1 MFCITASVIY
11 YTPGQYGPIQHHEP
25 RVSFTSE
32 SAFRSVCRNADAV
45 LSRSG
50 ASHVVL
56 DMDAGL
62 AVQVAGYSAS
72 RGAFCDVLPLS
83 ELRS

>member
-1 MFCITASVIY
+1 MFCLTASVIY
-11 YTPGQYGPIQHHEP
+11 YTPGPYGPIQHHEP

-32 SAFRSVCRNADAV
+32 SALRSACRNADAV

-50 ASHVVL
+50 ASHIVL
-56 DMDAGL
+56 DRDAGL
-62 AVQVAGYSAS
+62 AVQVAGYNAS
-72 RGAFCDVLPLS
+72 RGAFCDVLKPS

>member
-1 MFCITASVIY
+1 MFYLTASVIY
-11 YTPGQYGPIQHHEP
+11 YTPGKYGPVQHHEP

-32 SAFRSVCRNADAV
+32 SAFRSACRNADAV

-56 DMDAGL
+56 DRDAGL
-62 AVQVAGYSAS
+62 AVQVAGYITS
-72 RGAFCDVLPLS
+72 RGAFCDVLPPS

>member
-1 MFCITASVIY
+1 MFYLTASVIY
-11 YTPGQYGPIQHHEP
+11 YTPGPYGPVQHQQP
-25 RVSFTSE
+25 RKTFTSE
-32 SAFRSVCRNADAV
+32 HAFRSACRNADAV

-56 DMDAGL
+56 DRDAGL
-62 AVQVAGYSAS
+62 AVQVSGYSAS
-72 RGAFCDVLPLS
+72 SGAFCDVLQPV

>member
-11 YTPGQYGPIQHHEP
+11 YTPGPYGPIQHHEP
-25 RVSFTSE
+25 RTTFTSE
-32 SAFRSVCRNADAV
+32 SALRSACRNADAV
-45 LSRSG
+45 LARPG
-50 ASHVVL
+50 ASHIVL
-56 DMDAGL
+56 DRDAGL
-62 AVQVAGYSAS
+62 AVQVAGYSAR